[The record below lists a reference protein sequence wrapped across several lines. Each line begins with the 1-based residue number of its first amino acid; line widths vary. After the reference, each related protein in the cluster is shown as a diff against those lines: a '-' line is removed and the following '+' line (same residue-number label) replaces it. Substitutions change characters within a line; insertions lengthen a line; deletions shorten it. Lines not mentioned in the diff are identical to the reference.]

1 MLSPIAAKRG
11 LNIFYSYYVNTNSL
25 QSLEVNISRPG
36 KGHYQI
42 SGEVLIGI
50 KYKDGSLYVKV
61 VKAAGLTAVHRNG
74 TSNPYIKVYL
84 LPDRSKECKKKT
96 DVKKKTVNPVYKEA
110 FIVSGLKCCH

>member
-1 MLSPIAAKRG
+1 M
-11 LNIFYSYYVNTNSL
+11 
-25 QSLEVNISRPG
+25 NISRSG

-50 KYKDGSLYVKV
+50 KYKDGSLYVKI

-96 DVKKKTVNPVYKEA
+96 DVKKKTINPVYKQV
-110 FIVSGLKCCH
+110 FRVSGLQYLDSFAEPLKDKVSLTTFSK